1 MDDLSFEDKEVMVQV
16 LGVAV
21 PMLTERQKDCLLLQL
36 LGLTQTEAGEVL
48 GVERSVVTRH
58 MLALMAKV
66 KEIANSYTQ

>member
-36 LGLTQTEAGEVL
+36 LGLTQTEAGDVL
-48 GVERSVVTRH
+48 GVGQSVVARH
-58 MLALMAKV
+58 VLAAMEKV
-66 KEIANSYTQ
+66 KQIANSYT